1 MVRLLNADKNIL
13 DVWERADGDVITEG
27 SEWYR
32 LANTIASNVGM
43 VLVNNLMSGLDQR
56 NMLVGGAGIVS
67 ALSPQTSWDRNIANA
82 FYFADTLSKPS
93 FCTGVAY
100 TKALNIVDVLYKTL
114 IPEKPTDIT
123 LDEMDIILGKGAF
136 KTKAFFHNILDP
148 NGDYT
153 PTIDRHAISIWLGR
167 KATEKEL
174 LHHGGSLKAYTK
186 LGDSY
191 KKVAKHLNIHYNDLQ
206 ATTWIQWR
214 LENKNSSMG
223 V

>member
-1 MVRLLNADKNIL
+1 MVRLLKSDKNIL

-32 LANTIASNVGM
+32 LANIIASNVGM
-43 VLVNNLMSGLDQR
+43 VLVNNLMSGLDQH

-67 ALSPQTSWDRNIANA
+67 ALSPQTSWTRNISNA

-100 TKALNIVDVLYKTL
+100 SKALNIVDVVYKTL
-114 IPEKPTDIT
+114 VPNNYTEIP

-136 KTKAFFHNILDP
+136 KTKSFFHNILNP
-148 NGDYT
+148 SGDYI

-186 LGDSY
+186 LGESY

-214 LENKNSSMG
+214 LENKHPSMG
-223 V
+223 A